1 MGRAAALCGRGDDRG
16 EIAANT
22 AIFTVA
28 VLLLFVAMQ
37 FGLWFYAREVAGA
50 AAQHAVDAAR
60 VETGSADLGAATAHD
75 YLEQVG
81 GLESPAVS
89 VTRGAE
95 AVTVTVTGQ
104 AVSMVG
110 FLDPPIEV
118 TVTAP
123 VERIVG

>member
-1 MGRAAALCGRGDDRG
+1 M
-16 EIAANT
+16 AANT

-28 VLLLFVAMQ
+28 ILLLFVALQ
-37 FGLWFYAREVAGA
+37 FGLWFYAREVAAA

-60 VETGSADLGAATAHD
+60 VETGTAGLGEATAND
-75 YLEQVG
+75 YIEQVR
-81 GLESPAVS
+81 GLDSTAVS
-89 VTRGAE
+89 VTRDVDT
-95 AVTVTVTGQ
+95 VTATVTGR

-110 FLDPPIEV
+110 FFDVPIDV

>member
-1 MGRAAALCGRGDDRG
+1 MGRAAARCGRGDDRG

-60 VETGSADLGAATAHD
+60 VEAGSAGAGEATAHQ

-81 GLESPAVS
+81 GLREVTVAVDRGDDSVTATVEARAVS
-89 VTRGAE
+89 L
-95 AVTVTVTGQ
+95 
-104 AVSMVG
+104 VG
-110 FLDPPIEV
+110 FLDPPIAV
-118 TVTAP
+118 TITAP
-123 VERIVG
+123 VERVVG

>member
-1 MGRAAALCGRGDDRG
+1 VRRAATRRCRRDDRG
-16 EIAANT
+16 EVAANT

-28 VLLLFVAMQ
+28 ILLLFVALQ
-37 FGLWFYAREVAGA
+37 FGLWFYAREVAAA

-60 VETGSADLGAATAHD
+60 VETGTAGLGEATAND
-75 YLEQVG
+75 YIEQVR
-81 GLESPAVS
+81 GLDSTAVS
-89 VTRGAE
+89 VTRDVDT
-95 AVTVTVTGQ
+95 VTATVTGR

-110 FLDPPIEV
+110 FFDVPIDV